1 MSINK
6 YQWLTLTLASLMVS
20 GCASG
25 GKPLQ
30 GLGIADALRK
40 TKTSLHNK
48 KLSYQSQAPSQFGFA
63 TPTNHLP
70 AAPAPPPLSWDNG
83 AVALDSHGNVIN
95 DINDTT
101 FPAQASIPCSNC
113 EVNQGPTV
121 VHDEFYLPP
130 RTKVVTPTT
139 SGQVSELA
147 PIDSTNFQ
155 LVSPSDS
162 QPMVADALI
171 ESNPLPGFDVQP
183 SPSDNLDVSSDE
195 EEAAI
200 DTLDS
205 TANQQTQEQ
214 DFSNA
219 TPSKD
224 ETSILETAAKALEG
238 RTPTSTG
245 PSVIDHNTSMLVLTA
260 RPVES
265 HTVFDRSPH
274 TAAMSKV
281 ADNKQVIHKRHYRQL
296 NALRHNRPG
305 LKMDVYEHT
314 AELPQTSRFKPLP
327 TLEQSSPT
335 SKTNTGAPALKTKP
349 KLQSLK
355 TDSVKVQSPPLPT
368 IIPEPK
374 KRLAQRIDRQPILTA
389 NSATGA
395 TINALKSFTN
405 VPMDDQ
411 ARSTEAIIR
420 TIKAYTAE
428 TTEPPLD
435 DPMLR

>member
-6 YQWLTLTLASLMVS
+6 YQWLTLTLASLIVS
-20 GCASG
+20 GCATG
-25 GKPLQ
+25 GKPFQ

-70 AAPAPPPLSWDNG
+70 SASATPTPLSWENG
-83 AVALDSHGNVIN
+83 AVSFDSQGNDV
-95 DINDTT
+95 TL
-101 FPAQASIPCSNC
+101 PADASTPCSSC
-113 EVNQGPTV
+113 GVNHGRAI
-121 VHDEFYLPP
+121 VHEEFYLPP
-130 RTKVVTPTT
+130 RTEAVTATT

-147 PIDSTNFQ
+147 PIDSATSR
-155 LVSPSDS
+155 LVLPFDS
-162 QPMVADALI
+162 QPTVPNTPI
-171 ESNPLPGFDVQP
+171 ESNPLPGFDAQP
-183 SPSDNLDVSSDE
+183 SSSNNLDISSDDDE
-195 EEAAI
+195 EGII

-205 TANQQTQEQ
+205 AASQPTQEE
-214 DFSNA
+214 DFSNT

-224 ETSILETAAKALEG
+224 ETSILDTAVKALEG

-245 PSVIDHNTSMLVLTA
+245 PSVVDRNASMLVLTA

-265 HTVFDRSPH
+265 HTVFDSEARM
-274 TAAMSKV
+274 AAISK
-281 ADNKQVIHKRHYRQL
+281 ASDNKQVIHKRHYRQL

-314 AELPQTSRFKPLP
+314 AELPQTSKFKPLP
-327 TLEQSSPT
+327 ILKQNGPV
-335 SKTNTGAPALKTKP
+335 SKTNTGAPALKAKP
-349 KLQSLK
+349 KRQSLK
-355 TDSVKVQSPPLPT
+355 TDSVEVQSPPLPT
-368 IIPEPK
+368 MITAPK
-374 KRLAQRIDRQPILTA
+374 KRLVQRLNRQPILTA
-389 NSATGA
+389 NSSSGA
-395 TINALKSFTN
+395 TIGALKSFTN
-405 VPMDDQ
+405 VRTDDQ
-411 ARSTEAIIR
+411 PRSTQAIIR